1 MNWTPT
7 MDRQLLAARAAEQK
21 ERSGPIEDEEAAANL
36 HKVPVPAA
44 AVAARL
50 SSQGFVVTEDQV
62 RNRLRRLDR
71 ARQNQD
77 AAPAEPVRP
86 ETPLDDI
93 TVAQGTFV
101 GFRMGFFDFETTDL
115 KALMGRLLVF
125 SVTDNFGEIITR
137 TIYDFPQ
144 KSIIDDRGLAVFAR
158 DTLETFDILVGW
170 NSKMFDISMLN
181 ARLMRWGERPAR
193 FDIMHLDPMY
203 KARAGANGIRI
214 GSSKLVNVDKFFNR
228 NDPNEVHKTDIDW
241 DIWALAGAGDKDSMD
256 YIVEHCEADV
266 LVLRSVFNHLKP
278 LIRTIHR

>member
-1 MNWTPT
+1 
-7 MDRQLLAARAAEQK
+7 MDRQLLAARAAEQR
-21 ERSGPIEDEEAAANL
+21 ERSAPIKDAEAAAAL
-36 HKVPVPAA
+36 DQIPVPAA

-50 SSQGFVVTEDQV
+50 SASGFVVTEDQV

-71 ARQNQD
+71 ARANQD
-77 AAPAEPVRP
+77 SAPAEPERP
-86 ETPLDDI
+86 EEPLEDI
-93 TVAQGTFV
+93 TVAKGSYV
-101 GFRMGFFDFETTDL
+101 GFRIGFFDFETTDL

-125 SVTDNFGEIITR
+125 SVTDNFGDIITR

-144 KSIIDDRGLAVFAR
+144 RSIIDDRGLAMFAR

-170 NSKMFDISMLN
+170 NSKMFDVPMMN
-181 ARLMRWGERPAR
+181 ARLMRHGERPAR

-203 KARAGANGIRI
+203 KARAGSAGIRI

-228 NDPNEVHKTDIDW
+228 NDPGSIHKTEIDW
-241 DIWALAGAGDKDSMD
+241 DIWALAGAGDKAAMD